1 MNKKPI
7 FLLGSHKSGTSLL
20 RSVFDGHPD
29 LFVVPFESHY
39 FQNMSYWVDYNY
51 RMQSPSKLDK
61 NEILDRFAGFLK
73 HIDNSGDR
81 MGDSPIRLDLDI
93 EAFRETFQKVEA
105 EMSDRDRFALYMD
118 AIHHCLNH
126 EPLPGSSRVVEKSVE
141 HAEFAA
147 FLQKMFPEASFVH
160 IIRNPYATTVS
171 LRRYKAKQGKFP
183 LANRLFET
191 LYNSYYYLYRNPLII
206 DNYHVLRYEDL
217 VTNTEEEIDRLANFL
232 NLSFRDSMLTP
243 TKDGQRWKGNSI
255 SEEKMTGFDT
265 SRIDAWHSQIS
276 AMEIRYVNKLFPFVF
291 DDFDYTRL
299 PTPSMG
305 SFLLPVK
312 REGLLR
318 YLVNRCYLGYLSY
331 RPGQ

>member
-1 MNKKPI
+1 MNDQPI

-20 RSVFDGHPD
+20 RSIFDGHPD

-61 NEILDRFAGFLK
+61 KEILDRFTGFLK
-73 HIDNSGDR
+73 HIDNSDDR

-93 EAFRETFQKVEA
+93 ETFREVFQKVDTG
-105 EMSDRDRFALYMD
+105 MSDRDRFELYMD
-118 AIHHCLNH
+118 AIHRCLNH
-126 EPLPGSSRVVEKSVE
+126 EPLPQSRRVVEKSVE
-141 HAEFAA
+141 HAEYAA
-147 FLQKMFPEASFVH
+147 FLQEMFPKASFVH
-160 IIRNPYATTVS
+160 IIRNPYATAVS

-206 DNYHVLRYEDL
+206 DNYHVLRYENL
-217 VTNTEEEIDRLANFL
+217 VTDSAQEVQRLADFL
-232 NLSFRDSMLTP
+232 DLSFRHSMLKP
-243 TKDGQRWKGNSI
+243 TKEGQSWTGNSI
-255 SEEKMTGFDT
+255 SEEKLKGFDAT
-265 SRIDAWHSQIS
+265 RVDAWHNEIS
-276 AMEIRYVNKLFPFVF
+276 AMEIRFVNELFPFVL
-291 DDFDYTRL
+291 DDFGYTPL
-299 PTPSMG
+299 PTPSLG
-305 SFLLPVK
+305 SFLLPV
-312 REGLLR
+312 RSEGLLR